1 MEALKIIIKKQVNMR
16 EIVVL
21 LKGKHRNP
29 LKKYNFSKQESRKLT
44 EQEFK
49 LIKESYEQSI

>member
-1 MEALKIIIKKQVNMR
+1 METLKIIIRKQVNMC
-16 EIVVL
+16 EIVAL

-29 LKKYNFSKQESRKLT
+29 LKKYNFSKQENRKLT